1 MPSRNLP
8 QEMSMDFP
16 LGGTLGIYKSIFI
29 HSSSFPLD
37 ETIQVTKKKKAP
49 KIA

>member
-1 MPSRNLP
+1 
-8 QEMSMDFP
+8 MDFP